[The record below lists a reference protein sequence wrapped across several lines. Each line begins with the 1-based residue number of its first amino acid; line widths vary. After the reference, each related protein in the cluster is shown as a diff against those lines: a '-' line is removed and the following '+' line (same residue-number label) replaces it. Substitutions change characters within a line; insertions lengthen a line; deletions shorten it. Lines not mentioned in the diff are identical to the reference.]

1 MRLEL
6 SDVKVECAVDKKYL
20 QGSDAD
26 EVLEGLK
33 RADREF
39 SEKVQ
44 KAKAQGKVLRYIA
57 SIKNGVCRCGVT
69 AVGPSDPLF
78 KVRGGENALAFTTAY
93 YQPIPLVV
101 RGYGAGKEV
110 TAAGVLSDILRL
122 QNWTRE
128 G

>member
-1 MRLEL
+1 M
-6 SDVKVECAVDKKYL
+6 K
-20 QGSDAD
+20 
-26 EVLEGLK
+26 
-33 RADREF
+33 F
-39 SEKVQ
+39 SSSPRV
-44 KAKAQGKVLRYIA
+44 V
-57 SIKNGVCRCGVT
+57 S
-69 AVGPSDPLF
+69 VGPSDPLF